1 MSEQQQAERFSV
13 QVARTMDEIDQLRET
28 WEKVPWLLED
38 AEHDVFLAS
47 VRSRP
52 NVIAPFAVVVSHDG
66 EPVAAVAAR
75 LESKRLE
82 THVGY
87 RVVYAP
93 NVRVL
98 QVVGGGLVAL
108 NAAPIARLVEALWT
122 ALTQGEADA
131 VAVPVFP
138 VDSPLFAALQELG
151 GPLERQRFLT
161 TYTRRRLILPDSFEA
176 FLASRTQKVRRG
188 IRYDTNKLLVALGDE
203 LVVEILRE
211 PSSLDQL
218 VRDVGRVASSTY
230 QRSLGAG
237 FSDTPE
243 QRNLIRIGLEKGRVR
258 AYLLYHRGEPI
269 AYWVGSVF
277 RGTMF
282 LKTTGFDHAYARNRV
297 GVYLLM
303 KVIEDLC
310 ADPSVDVLDFGPGD
324 AEYKRLFTNDGVRE
338 RNLVIFAPS
347 LRARRINA
355 IRTAILG
362 SARLAHRIANATKLT
377 ARIKARWR
385 GRLRETG

>member
-1 MSEQQQAERFSV
+1 M
-13 QVARTMDEIDQLRET
+13 
-28 WEKVPWLLED
+28 
-38 AEHDVFLAS
+38 
-47 VRSRP
+47 
-52 NVIAPFAVVVSHDG
+52 
-66 EPVAAVAAR
+66 
-75 LESKRLE
+75 
-82 THVGY
+82 
-87 RVVYAP
+87 
-93 NVRVL
+93 RVL

-108 NAAPIARLVEALWT
+108 NAAPIPRLVEALWT

-218 VRDVGRVASSTY
+218 VRDVDRVASSTY

-243 QRNLIRIGLEKGRVR
+243 QRSLIRIGLEKGRVR

-269 AYWVGSVF
+269 AYWVGSVY

-282 LKTTGFDHAYARNRV
+282 LKTTGFDHAFARNRV
-297 GVYLLM
+297 GVFLLM

-324 AEYKRLFTNDGVRE
+324 AEYKRLFTNDGV
-338 RNLVIFAPS
+338 NYVCSGTVIPYSSGAS
-347 LRARRINA
+347 N
-355 IRTAILG
+355 G
-362 SARLAHRIANATKLT
+362 
-377 ARIKARWR
+377 
-385 GRLRETG
+385 